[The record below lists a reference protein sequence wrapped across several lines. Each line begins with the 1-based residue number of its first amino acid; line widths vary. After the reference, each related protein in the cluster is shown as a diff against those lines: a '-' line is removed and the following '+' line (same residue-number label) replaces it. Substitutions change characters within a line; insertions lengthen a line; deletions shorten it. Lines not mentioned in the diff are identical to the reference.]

1 MGIPVAAFV
10 LSIIFMVV
18 LGPLVVIF
26 GYLLL
31 RRRNI
36 NKRELQNLQNDI
48 SQIKAEIGDL
58 REQIADFIIK
68 TH

>member
-1 MGIPVAAFV
+1 MGISVAAFV

-31 RRRNI
+31 RRRNV
-36 NKRELQNLQNDI
+36 NKRELQNLRNDI
-48 SQIKAEIGDL
+48 SQIKAEIGEI
-58 REQIADFIIK
+58 REQLADFIIK

>member
-1 MGIPVAAFV
+1 MGISVAAFV

-36 NKRELQNLQNDI
+36 NKREIQDIQNEISRIREDI
-48 SQIKAEIGDL
+48 ADIK
-58 REQIADFIIK
+58 EQIADFIIK